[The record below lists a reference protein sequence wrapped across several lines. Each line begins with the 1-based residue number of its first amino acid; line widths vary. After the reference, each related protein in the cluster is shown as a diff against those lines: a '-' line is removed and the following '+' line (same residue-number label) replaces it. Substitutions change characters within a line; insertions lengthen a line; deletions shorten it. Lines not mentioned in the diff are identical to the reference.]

1 LLFFSDNCFYIIG
14 GQQDKILSNKT
25 WIVTPK
31 SKKCTEFE
39 FTEGPPM
46 NIPRRGHACG
56 KFEKDGKIVIIVAG
70 GYDQSLQDLD
80 SIEYLIPQT
89 GQGWKFGKYLC
100 FSTKS

>member
-1 LLFFSDNCFYIIG
+1 
-14 GQQDKILSNKT
+14 
-25 WIVTPK
+25 
-31 SKKCTEFE
+31 
-39 FTEGPPM
+39 M

-89 GQGWKFGKYLC
+89 GQGWKFGKYVFLQKAKL
-100 FSTKS
+100 FIHF

>member
-1 LLFFSDNCFYIIG
+1 MFLIILFLGFFSDNCFYIIG

-39 FTEGPPM
+39 FNEGPTM

-56 KFEKDGKIVIIVAG
+56 KFEKDGTIVIIVAG

-80 SIEYLIPQT
+80 SIEYLIPST
-89 GQGWKFGKYLC
+89 GQGWKFGK
-100 FSTKS
+100 